1 MTGSPFK
8 DCVAIDTNVF
18 VHLLDTKGSN
28 KDKHVSQFLS
38 YLQNQKVGLVV
49 DDKQRITGEYTQQIS
64 PAILSA
70 DDTGN
75 EAYILRYWI
84 LDAPRELVPLA
95 MNDRLMTGIR
105 KVIIE
110 PSENVDRILVY
121 VALKSGNVLVS
132 NDEMHIIRG
141 PTIEQQK
148 GPRCRR
154 LLRGTRKLRP
164 AGADILTSR
173 EAHAKCPKQP

>member
-1 MTGSPFK
+1 MTSSLFN
-8 DCVAIDTNVF
+8 DLVAIDTNVF

-28 KDKHVSQFLS
+28 KDEHISELLR
-38 YLQNQKVGLVV
+38 YLQSQKVGLVI
-49 DDKQRITGEYTQQIS
+49 DDKQRIAGEYSQQIS

-84 LDAPRELVPLA
+84 LDAPREVVTLT
-95 MNDRLMTGIR
+95 MNDRLMAEIR
-105 KVIIE
+105 KVIFE
-110 PSENVDRILVY
+110 LSENVDRILVY
-121 VALKSGNVLVS
+121 VALSSGRILVT
-132 NDEMHIIRG
+132 NDETHIILG
-141 PTIEQQK
+141 PTIEQRK
-148 GPRCRR
+148 GPRCSR
-154 LLRGTRKLRP
+154 LLRSTRRLRP